1 MRKINIYDEIS
12 RNKRRTVLLM
22 FGFVIL
28 LTAFGYLFD
37 YFLSASGSIIISTF
51 IFASI
56 WTLIS
61 YFLSTRFVLF
71 INGAKK
77 ADEKEYKHLINTVE
91 GLAIAAGIKPPQVY
105 LIETPAMNAFAT
117 GRNPENSYVV
127 FTTGLLKNL
136 NRQEIEGVAAH
147 EIAHIANHDIKI
159 QTIAAMLA
167 GFFVLI
173 VDILFR
179 VFLHSLLFSSN
190 SQSDV
195 NGEREDRNDF
205 SKVLLIFIVFLAS
218 LIAAVFAEL
227 IKLAISRERE
237 YLADA
242 TGALLTR
249 NPEGLASALEKI
261 ANLSPPF
268 ERANSATA
276 HLFIYPPLGMRTVRS
291 FLTRLLSTHPP
302 IEERIKRLRSM

>member
-1 MRKINIYDEIS
+1 MSKINVYDEIS
-12 RNKRRTVLLM
+12 RNKRRTVFLM
-22 FGFVIL
+22 LGFILL

-37 YFLSASGSIIISTF
+37 YFLSASGSIIISTL

-61 YFLSTRFVLF
+61 YFLSTRFVLL

-77 ADEKEYKHLINTVE
+77 ADENEYRYLINTVE
-91 GLAIAAGIKPPQVY
+91 GLSIAAGIKPPQVY
-105 LIETPAMNAFAT
+105 IIETPAMNAFAT

-147 EIAHIANHDIKI
+147 EIAHIANQDIKI

-167 GFFVLI
+167 GFFVMI
-173 VDILFR
+173 VDIIYRILFY
-179 VFLHSLLFSSN
+179 SLFFSPN
-190 SQSDV
+190 SQFDV
-195 NGEREDRNDF
+195 DGESEDRNDF
-205 SKVLLIFIVFLAS
+205 SKILILLIVFLAS

-276 HLFIYPPLGMRTVRS
+276 HLFIYPPLGLRTVRS
-291 FLTRLLSTHPP
+291 FLSRLLSTHPP